1 VYKDKHAKVKMM
13 MVSKLQQYS
22 GPLTSSEIAAG
33 MNAATQNAKRLAKD
47 ARLLFENDR
56 YASALSLAILSI
68 EESGKNHIFREL
80 ALARNEKEL
89 RECWRDYRSHTK
101 KNVLWP
107 IIDTF
112 LKGARRAKDFLP
124 LLEPNA
130 EHPYLL
136 DKMKQISTYTDC
148 FKKGHWSIPEQII
161 TKEVV
166 QGFLM
171 VADVLAHNRD
181 ITTEEIDLWVQYLQ
195 PYWKTSNIDMQRAL
209 IEWDKK
215 IRRRG
220 LLGKDEKGT
229 LEKFFTTG
237 FGSTGGREP

>member
-1 VYKDKHAKVKMM
+1 MTSKV
-13 MVSKLQQYS
+13 QPYI

-33 MNAATQNAKRLAKD
+33 MNAATQNAERLAKD

-68 EESGKNHIFREL
+68 EESGKNHILREL

-89 RECWRDYRSHTK
+89 RDCWRDYRSHTK

-107 IIDTF
+107 IIETF
-112 LKGARRAKDFLP
+112 LKGARRAQDFRP
-124 LLEPNA
+124 LVEPNA
-130 EHPYLL
+130 EHPYVL
-136 DKMKQISTYTDC
+136 DKMKQISIYTDC

-161 TKEVV
+161 TKEHV
-166 QGFLM
+166 QDLLM

-195 PYWKTSNIDMQRAL
+195 PYWKTSDADSERAL
-209 IEWDKK
+209 FEWDKE

-220 LLGKDEKGT
+220 LVGKDEIET

-237 FGSTGGREP
+237 IGTTGDREP